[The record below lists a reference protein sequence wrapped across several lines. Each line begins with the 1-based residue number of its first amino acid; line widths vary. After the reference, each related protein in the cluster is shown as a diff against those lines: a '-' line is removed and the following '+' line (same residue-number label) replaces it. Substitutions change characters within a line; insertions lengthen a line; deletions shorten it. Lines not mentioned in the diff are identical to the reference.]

1 MKVKIMDYEIAKA
14 EVLARKDNNPYFA
27 NDRTVLGIGYRWE
40 GWGQVRDV
48 DKDTDYAN
56 NVFVFRDVEDNF
68 DFPNYLIANI
78 TAKDVLRYGEIIIDE
93 EIYDY
98 CRVKAYDEPV
108 CVRLRVISYNGSL
121 YWLKQKDGEIVEF
134 KEIGLAMK

>member
-1 MKVKIMDYEIAKA
+1 MEVKIMDYETAKT
-14 EVLARKDNNPYFA
+14 EVLAREQNPRLA
-27 NDRTVLGIGYRWE
+27 NDNRVWGVDKTWE

-48 DKDTDYAN
+48 YKDAIYFQDSKDGYA
-56 NVFVFRDVEDNF
+56 
-68 DFPNYLIANI
+68 FPNYLIVGA
-78 TAKDVLRYGEIIIDE
+78 TTKDVLRYGKIIIDE

-98 CRVKAYDEPV
+98 CRVKAYDGTV

-121 YWLKQKDGEIVEF
+121 YWLKQEDGEVVEF